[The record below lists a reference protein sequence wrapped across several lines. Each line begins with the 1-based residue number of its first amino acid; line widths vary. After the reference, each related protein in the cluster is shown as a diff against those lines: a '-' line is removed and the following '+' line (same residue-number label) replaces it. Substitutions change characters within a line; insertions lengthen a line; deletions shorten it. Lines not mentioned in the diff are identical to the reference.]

1 MPSKVLLTG
10 ATGFIGA
17 HVLRI
22 LVEKG
27 YDVVAVVRSAD
38 KARYFEDQYPAGKVS
53 HAVVADITVDG
64 AFDRAVQSDPP
75 FDAVIHAASPFHFHS
90 KEFQSDILDPAVKGT
105 TGILKSV
112 KAYAP
117 GVRRVVV
124 TSSMAA
130 VLNLKNP
137 PDLYD
142 ETVWN
147 PVSLEEAQSGPILAY
162 MGSKTFA
169 ERAARDFVS
178 REKPSFDLVTI
189 HPPGV
194 YGPPIHKL
202 ESLDAVNTS
211 NHVFADLLQGGWQ
224 GEVPDSSLSQW
235 VDVRD
240 VALAHMRAIEVPQA
254 SNRRILTVAGYTS
267 NEQVASIVASG
278 FPALRR
284 KLPSSFGSTTSGKV
298 SKVDTQ
304 FAKSELGIVFTSLE
318 ASVIDTIEALLP
330 LIKY

>member
-1 MPSKVLLTG
+1 M
-10 ATGFIGA
+10 
-17 HVLRI
+17 
-22 LVEKG
+22 
-27 YDVVAVVRSAD
+27 RSAH
-38 KARYFEDQYPAGKVS
+38 KARYFEDQYPPGKVS
-53 HAVVADITVDG
+53 HAVVADITADG

-75 FDAVIHAASPFHFHS
+75 FDAVIHAASPFHFNS
-90 KEFQSDILDPAVKGT
+90 KEFQRDILDPAVKGT

-137 PDLYD
+137 PDLYN
-142 ETVWN
+142 ETDWN
-147 PVSLEEAQSGPILAY
+147 PVSFEEAQSGPILAY

-194 YGPPIHKL
+194 YGPPIHKP
-202 ESLDAVNTS
+202 ESLDAINTS
-211 NHVFADLLQGGWQ
+211 NHVFADLLLGGWQ
-224 GEVPDSSLSQW
+224 EEVPDSPPSQW

-240 VALAHMRAIEVPQA
+240 IALAHVRAIEVSRA

-267 NEQVASIVASG
+267 NEQVAAIVARS
-278 FPALRR
+278 FPALRG
-284 KLPSSFGSTTSGKV
+284 KLPSQYGRTISAKV
-298 SKVDTQ
+298 SMVDTK
-304 FAKSELGIVFTSLE
+304 FAKSELGIEFTSLE
-318 ASVIDTIEALLP
+318 VSVTETIGALLP
-330 LIKY
+330 LVK

>member
-1 MPSKVLLTG
+1 
-10 ATGFIGA
+10 
-17 HVLRI
+17 
-22 LVEKG
+22 

-38 KARYFEDQYPAGKVS
+38 KARHLEDQYPAGKVS
-53 HAVVADITVDG
+53 HAVVADITADG

-112 KAYAP
+112 KAHAP

-130 VLNLKNP
+130 VLDLKNP

-142 ETVWN
+142 ETAWN

-194 YGPPIHKL
+194 CGPPIHKL

-211 NHVFADLLQGGWQ
+211 NHVFAGLLQGEWQ
-224 GEVPDSSLSQW
+224 GAVPDSPLSQW

-240 VALAHMRAIEVPQA
+240 IALAHVRAIELPQA
-254 SNRRILTVAGYTS
+254 SNRRILIVAGYTS
-267 NEQVASIVASG
+267 NEQVATIVARG
-278 FPALRR
+278 FPALRG
-284 KLPSSFGSTTSGKV
+284 KLPSNFGKTTSTKV
-298 SKVDTQ
+298 SKVDPQ
-304 FAKSELGIVFTSLE
+304 FAKSELRIVFTSLE
-318 ASVIDTIEALLP
+318 ASVTDTIEALLP

>member
-27 YDVVAVVRSAD
+27 YDVVADVRSAD
-38 KARYFEDQYPAGKVS
+38 EARCLEDQYPAGKVS
-53 HAVVADITVDG
+53 HAIVADITADG
-64 AFDRAVQSDPP
+64 AFDRAVQSDLP
-75 FDAVIHAASPFHFHS
+75 FDVVTHAASSFHFRS

-105 TGILKSV
+105 TGILK
-112 KAYAP
+112 
-117 GVRRVVV
+117 
-124 TSSMAA
+124 T
-130 VLNLKNP
+130 P

-142 ETVWN
+142 ETVSN

-169 ERAARDFVS
+169 KRAARDFVS

-224 GEVPDSSLSQW
+224 DEVPDSPLSQW
-235 VDVRD
+235 VDVRE
-240 VALAHMRAIEVPQA
+240 VVFAYMCAIEV
-254 SNRRILTVAGYTS
+254 S
-267 NEQVASIVASG
+267 
-278 FPALRR
+278 
-284 KLPSSFGSTTSGKV
+284 
-298 SKVDTQ
+298 
-304 FAKSELGIVFTSLE
+304 
-318 ASVIDTIEALLP
+318 
-330 LIKY
+330 